1 MLYPISTM
9 SRTVSDLNGIW
20 KFMVDQEVTPID
32 PGQPLPSDDVMAV
45 PASFNDQ
52 TADAKI
58 RSHTGY
64 FWYQRRF
71 AVADVLK
78 DQRLVLRFGSAT
90 HEAWVYLNGQEVGHH
105 KGGFTPF
112 EIEISDDLVD
122 EDNLLTV
129 KLSNILDYSTIPV
142 GNYSE
147 SRDESGH
154 LTRKVDENFDFFNY
168 AGLNRPIK
176 LYSTP
181 KAYIEDIVVAPA
193 VDLDQQRADVHLT
206 VKNGGEAFDEVNVT
220 ILDQAGNPVATGSG
234 LDEHLILNNVHLWQ
248 PLKAYLYTAKVTGMI
263 AGKVV
268 DVYEEP
274 FGVRT
279 VQVTNGKFLINGRP
293 FYFKGFGKHEDTYVN
308 GKGLNEAYNV
318 LDLNLMKKMGANS
331 FRTSHYPYSDE
342 MIRLCDREGIV
353 VIEETP
359 AVGLMVSFTFDN
371 SEISK
376 PGYQDDTWK
385 DLNTAA
391 AHRQAIHEIIDRD
404 KNHACIV
411 MWSIANEAA
420 NYSKGAHEYFEPLFK
435 LARQLDPQKR
445 PLTYIDLVWSNPQ
458 SDKSSDLLDVICLN
472 RYYGWYLDTGDLE
485 VSERKTRDELKAWQA
500 KYPDKPIMY
509 TEYGADTIP
518 GLHSAYDEP
527 WSEEF
532 QEDYYRM
539 NSKVFDGIPNFVG
552 EQLWNFADFQ
562 TKYGIQRVQG
572 NKKGVFTRSREPKSV
587 VRYLSKR
594 WNSIPNFDYKK
605 S

>member
-1 MLYPISTM
+1 MLYPINTM
-9 SRTVSDLNGIW
+9 SRTVIDLNGVW
-20 KFMVDQEVTPID
+20 KFMVDPETTPID
-32 PGQPLPSDDVMAV
+32 PGTSLPTNDVMAV

-52 TADAKI
+52 TAEAKI
-58 RSHTGY
+58 RNHTGY
-64 FWYQRRF
+64 FWYQRQFTVTNSLRS
-71 AVADVLK
+71 
-78 DQRLVLRFGSAT
+78 QRLILRFGSAT
-90 HEAWVYLNGQEVGHH
+90 HEAWVYINGKEVTHH

-112 EIEISDDLVD
+112 EVEINDYLKD
-122 EDNLLTV
+122 ENNLLTV

-147 SRDESGH
+147 TKDAGGH
-154 LTRKVDENFDFFNY
+154 IIRKVDENFDFFNY

-176 LYSTP
+176 IYSTP
-181 KAYIEDIVVAPA
+181 QAHIDDLVVAPA
-193 VDLDQQRADVHLT
+193 VDLANNSANVHLT
-206 VKNGGEAFDEVNVT
+206 VQTGDEQFDE
-220 ILDQAGNPVATGSG
+220 IRATV
-234 LDEHLILNNVHLWQ
+234 LDEDGNQVAEAQGLSEQLPIKNIHLWQ
-248 PLKAYLYTAKVTGMI
+248 PLKAYLYTAKVEGLI
-263 AGKVV
+263 NGKVV

-279 VQVTNGKFLINGRP
+279 VEVKQGKFLINGQP

-342 MIRLCDREGIV
+342 MMRLCDREGIV
-353 VIEETP
+353 VIDETP

-385 DLNTAA
+385 DLKTGE

-404 KNHACIV
+404 KNHACVV

-445 PLTYIDLVWSNPQ
+445 PLTYIDLVWSNPE
-458 SDKSSDLLDVICLN
+458 SDKSSDLPDVICLN
-472 RYYGWYLDTGDLE
+472 RYYGWYLDTGDLAI
-485 VSERKTRDELKAWQA
+485 SEKKTRDELKQWQA

-539 NSKVFDGIPNFVG
+539 NSKVFDEIPNFVG

-594 WNSIPNFDYKK
+594 WNSIPNFGYKK
-605 S
+605 